1 MQNGRYVKCFNFFS
15 VSVVSFRS
23 LCMIALSMSFMQVK
37 SAVAAKEK
45 LEKTRAE
52 DMERLGK
59 QSRQRE
65 DKLTKLLQ
73 ETETKHS
80 KIIFRDHFLRSITPT
95 TRSRSILIMHVHK
108 RSSTAPYSVLLV
120 PGTKR
125 D

>member
-15 VSVVSFRS
+15 VSVVNFRS

-37 SAVAAKEK
+37 TAAAAKEK

-80 KIIFRDHFLRSITPT
+80 K
-95 TRSRSILIMHVHK
+95 LISHL
-108 RSSTAPYSVLLV
+108 P
-120 PGTKR
+120 
-125 D
+125 